1 MFKTAPG
8 GANMASTFLRLPD
21 VKARTGLS
29 RSTIYLR
36 VSEGKF
42 PSPVA
47 LGGRAVGWV
56 EAELDNWIEDQIA
69 TSRQAVKEGEK
80 Q

>member
-1 MFKTAPG
+1 
-8 GANMASTFLRLPD
+8 MASTFLRLPD

>member
-1 MFKTAPG
+1 MFNAAPG
-8 GANMASTFLRLPD
+8 GSDMATTILRLPD

-56 EAELDNWIEDQIA
+56 EAELDAWIEIQINS
-69 TSRQAVKEGEK
+69 SRQSRQNGGHS
-80 Q
+80 

>member
-1 MFKTAPG
+1 MTRQ
-8 GANMASTFLRLPD
+8 TILRLPD

-42 PSPVA
+42 PAPIA
-47 LGGRAVGWV
+47 LGVRSVGWIESEV
-56 EAELDNWIEDQIA
+56 DAWIAERIQMSRKTRIA
-69 TSRQAVKEGEK
+69 TAQSAPPA
-80 Q
+80 

>member
-1 MFKTAPG
+1 
-8 GANMASTFLRLPD
+8 MASTILRLPD

-42 PSPVA
+42 PSPIV

-56 EAELDNWIEDQIA
+56 EAELETWIEDQIA
-69 TSRQAVKEGEK
+69 SSRQPARQGGKR
-80 Q
+80 